1 MIDLRSDTVT
11 RPTDGMRAA
20 MAAAPVGDDQFG
32 EDPSINELQARIAA
46 LLGKEAA
53 LWLPSGTMA
62 NQVALRALTR
72 PGDDVIVSRESHA
85 VWHEMGGG
93 GANAGV
99 QFTEIGEGGR
109 FTAREFVTAVK
120 PREHMLY
127 PPTTLVE
134 VENTHNRAGGIVI
147 DQAEAARICAA
158 ARERR
163 ITSFLD
169 GARLWNAALA
179 SGQTVADLAAPF
191 DVASVALSKGLGA
204 PAGTMLAGP
213 RDVMRDCI
221 RHRRMFG
228 GAMRQV
234 GILAAAGLYALDHHI
249 GRLADDHDNAKLLAS
264 RLRANR
270 RVTLIADPPD
280 TNIVIFS
287 LAPDA
292 PDAAAVVIAARARG
306 VLIVAF
312 GARMVRAVTHLD
324 VTRKECDQAASV
336 LLDCVGEAEA

>member
-32 EDPSINELQARIAA
+32 EDPTANELQSRIAA

-72 PGDDVIVSRESHA
+72 PGDDVIVSRETHA
-85 VWHEMGGG
+85 VWHEAGGG
-93 GANAGV
+93 AANAGV
-99 QFTEIGEGGR
+99 QFTEIGVGGR
-109 FTAREFVTAVK
+109 FTCQEFTAAVK
-120 PREHMLY
+120 PRDHMLY

-147 DQAEAARICAA
+147 DQQQAIEICAA

-163 ITSFLD
+163 VTSFLD
-169 GARLWNAALA
+169 GARLWNAAA
-179 SGQTVADLAAPF
+179 ARGKTVGELAAPF

-213 RDVMRDCI
+213 RDVIRECV

-234 GILAAAGLYALDHHI
+234 GILAAAGVYALDHHLERLVTDHANAALI
-249 GRLADDHDNAKLLAS
+249 GT
-264 RLRANR
+264 RLRQSP
-270 RVTLIADPPD
+270 RVKLVADPIE

-292 PDAAAVVIAARARG
+292 PDAATVIAAAKTKG
-306 VLIVAF
+306 VLVVAF
-312 GARMVRAVTHLD
+312 GPRTLRAVTHLD
-324 VTRKECDQAASV
+324 VTREQCDEAASV
-336 LLDCVGEAEA
+336 LLDVIGT